1 VTDSSQIVG
10 RKVVPASGDAV
21 VYKNGENGVTMRVS
35 ANVITISGVTD
46 PFASGDVYEVGI
58 NGANVS
64 LNSLLAKWET
74 VGDIT
79 YLFYQSRISTAA
91 DLEAGV
97 IKKIDSSSGAITWAG
112 GSDNTFNK
120 TWALRATYSYSPL
133 TS

>member
-10 RKVVPASGDAV
+10 IKVVPASGDAV
-21 VYKNGENGVTMRVS
+21 VYKNGENGVTMRVAS
-35 ANVITISGVTD
+35 NIITISGVIA

-64 LNSLLAKWET
+64 LNSLLSKWET
-74 VGDIT
+74 VGDVT

-97 IKKIDSSSGAITWAG
+97 IKKIDSSTGTITWAG